1 LIDLSADEIIQKI
14 AEKSG
19 LEKQEI
25 TEKVEAKREE
35 LNGLITLEGAAHIIA
50 GELGIN
56 LLEGMV
62 EVPRLKLENV
72 IPGMSSVDVVGK
84 LTQLFEIR
92 SFEKGDSTKG
102 KVSSGIL
109 SDDTSAIRIVF
120 WDSNVEKI
128 ENKEINEGDVLKIR
142 DGYTKE
148 NRNGE
153 AEIHLGSR
161 ALIVVNPNDVDATE
175 FPSKKVAPKKLNELS
190 DGMQSV
196 DTAAKVLRI
205 YEPRDFSREDG
216 STGRVANL
224 LVADETKS
232 ARLVLWDD
240 DVGLV
245 EKGELKEGDI
255 LRIKRG
261 YVRERLGEVEVHVGK
276 YGKVVLNPP
285 NIELEEVAEVEF
297 SRAKRKNIEH
307 LKPGMKAEVRGALLR
322 VYDNP
327 TIYEKDGEKR
337 VVVNGVV
344 DDGSGRIHTVFFNKM
359 GELLLNTTV
368 GALVE
373 GDPFTIVNQRGKELV
388 GKEVLVAGNI
398 RENEHSGRIE
408 LIVFDLDLE
417 PDPKVEIERLLKDA
431 GPLIGEKN
439 EP

>member
-1 LIDLSADEIIQKI
+1 VIDLSAEEIIQKI

-19 LEKQEI
+19 LEKEEI
-25 TEKVEAKREE
+25 TVKVEAKREE

-72 IPGMSSVDVVGK
+72 IPSMSSVDVVGK
-84 LTQLFEIR
+84 LTQVFEIR
-92 SFEKGDSTKG
+92 SFEKADKTKG
-102 KVSSGIL
+102 KVASGIL
-109 SDDTSAIRIVF
+109 SDETSAIRIVF
-120 WDSNVEKI
+120 WDRNVAKI
-128 ENKEINEGDVLKIR
+128 ENGEIKEGDILKLR

-153 AEIHLGSR
+153 AEIHLGNR
-161 ALIVVNPNDVDATE
+161 ALIVVNPSDVDPTE
-175 FPSKKVAPKKLNELS
+175 FPSKKEAPKKLNELAE
-190 DGMQSV
+190 GMQSV
-196 DTAAKVLRI
+196 ETVAKVLRI
-205 YEPRDFSREDG
+205 FDPREFSREDG

-240 DVGLV
+240 DVGIV
-245 EKGELKEGDI
+245 EKGELKVGDI

-261 YVRERLGEVEVHVGK
+261 YVRERLGEVEVHVGRH
-276 YGKVVLNPP
+276 GKIVLNPP
-285 NIELEEVAEVEF
+285 DVELNDVAEVEF
-297 SRAKRKNIEH
+297 SRAKRRSIEH
-307 LKPGMKAEVRGALLR
+307 LKPGMKAEVIGAFVR
-322 VYDNP
+322 IYDNP

-337 VVVNGVV
+337 FVVNGVV

-359 GELLLNTTV
+359 GELLLNTTIS
-368 GALVE
+368 ALAE
-373 GDPFTIVNQRGKELV
+373 GDPLTIVNERGKELI

-398 RENEHSGRIE
+398 RENEHSGRLE
-408 LIVFDLDLE
+408 LIVFDMDLE
-417 PDPKVEIERLLKDA
+417 PDPKLEIERLLKEA
-431 GPLIGEKN
+431 GPLIGGKN